1 MISRWGKSIR
11 NLQSRDACYSEGR
24 NHALH
29 NTRCRGERRTCLGDG
44 RLWAAI
50 ILKENG
56 RLDVD
61 VGGEDLGD
69 EVCQVAFLQLLDST
83 GLVSDTQKG

>member
-1 MISRWGKSIR
+1 
-11 NLQSRDACYSEGR
+11 
-24 NHALH
+24 
-29 NTRCRGERRTCLGDG
+29 LGDG